1 MEIFGF
7 KFKGLSE
14 LHETLGTFFIDKNMI
29 LLIIH
34 FHKKRKSIILNF
46 NMKKFFINIVL
57 FLFISTSLNAHI
69 YHYKDFKKIEME
81 IFRNNELIG
90 YNYYFFKKKKNETQ
104 VTNQIKFTVK
114 LLGATIFDVE
124 GYGEEKYNNDKLI
137 SFNSK
142 TKQNKKE
149 KFVKLTLNTEGNKFI
164 IKGSSYSGEA
174 STNNIIGNWWNHK
187 LLQTES
193 QISPV
198 SGSIK
203 KQVVT
208 FVSKEKIKLYDKI
221 YETEH
226 FKLKSND
233 PSLPDDKKLNFDIWF
248 DKNTGLIV
256 KVRYSRMGDW
266 EYRLKSFE

>member
-1 MEIFGF
+1 
-7 KFKGLSE
+7 
-14 LHETLGTFFIDKNMI
+14 
-29 LLIIH
+29 
-34 FHKKRKSIILNF
+34 
-46 NMKKFFINIVL
+46 MKKIFINIIL
-57 FLFISTSLNAHI
+57 FLFISTNLNAHI
-69 YHYKDFKKIEME
+69 SHYKNFKKIEME

-90 YNYYFFKKKKNETQ
+90 YNYYFFKTKNDEVQ
-104 VTNQIKFTVK
+104 VTNQTKITIK

-124 GYGEEKYNNDKLI
+124 SYGEEKYRNDKLI
-137 SFNSK
+137 SFRSK

-149 KFVKLTLNTEGNKFI
+149 KFVNLEINTKNNKFT

-174 STNNIIGNWWNHK
+174 NKDNIVGNWWNHK

-203 KQVVT
+203 EQVVT
-208 FVSKEKIKLYDKI
+208 FVAKEKIELYGKN

-226 FKLKSND
+226 FKLKSKKQN
-233 PSLPDDKKLNFDIWF
+233 LPDDKKLNFDIWL
-248 DKNTGLIV
+248 DKSSGLIV
-256 KVRYSRMGDW
+256 KVKYSRMGEW